1 MTTETTAR
9 APRRRARTPRRVAWG
24 LGVTALVCV
33 AFLVVELP
41 AYLGLDPALSRVP
54 IRADYA
60 WHYPLLWVHIVC
72 GSVALLTA
80 CLQIWPWLRRRH
92 PRVHRWSGRVYLCGG
107 VLPGGVAVLG
117 VAPVSSTGFV
127 SSVGNT
133 ALGVLWLVTGVAG
146 WRAARARR
154 FADHR
159 MWMIRSV
166 ALTFSIVVNRVW
178 VVLYVVVL
186 SVLDPGDPDLVVH
199 AASASVWTSWVVN
212 LLVAEWWFGRRRG
225 VSPADRGAPS
235 IP

>member
-1 MTTETTAR
+1 MTTETTSR
-9 APRRRARTPRRVAWG
+9 PRRPRPRTPRRVAWG

-41 AYLGLDPALSRVP
+41 AYLGLDPAQSRVP
-54 IRADYA
+54 IRHDYA

-166 ALTFSIVVNRVW
+166 ALTFSIVVNRAW

-186 SVLDPGDPDLVVH
+186 SVLDPGDPELVVH

-212 LLVAEWWFGRRRG
+212 LLVAEWWFGRRRR